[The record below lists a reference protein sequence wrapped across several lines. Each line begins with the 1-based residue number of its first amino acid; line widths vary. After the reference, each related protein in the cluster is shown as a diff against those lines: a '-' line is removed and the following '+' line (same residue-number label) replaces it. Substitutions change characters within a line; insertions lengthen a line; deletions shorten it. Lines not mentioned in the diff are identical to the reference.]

1 MNCEQTAKPLHPLD
15 RSMYI
20 IPFPEYKHE
29 KAPKNHRSQVLFFMP
44 PTGGRTR
51 TLSPE
56 RDFKSLVSAN
66 FTTAAHRYPA
76 YKALL
81 PHIAVGSR
89 E

>member
-1 MNCEQTAKPLHPLD
+1 MSK
-15 RSMYI
+15 
-20 IPFPEYKHE
+20 FPEYKHE
-29 KAPKNHRSQVLFFMP
+29 KSTQEPSFSGAFLHAAD
-44 PTGGRTR
+44 GGRTR

-66 FTTAAHRYPA
+66 FTTVAHRNPA

>member
-1 MNCEQTAKPLHPLD
+1 MLWKTAELHPHFCLRRITLCIRD
-15 RSMYI
+15 TTV
-20 IPFPEYKHE
+20 
-29 KAPKNHRSQVLFFMP
+29 KNP
-44 PTGGRTR
+44 PQLTLKGIFHAADGGRTR

-66 FTTAAHRYPA
+66 FTTVAHRNPA

-81 PHIAVGSR
+81 LWTFTESR